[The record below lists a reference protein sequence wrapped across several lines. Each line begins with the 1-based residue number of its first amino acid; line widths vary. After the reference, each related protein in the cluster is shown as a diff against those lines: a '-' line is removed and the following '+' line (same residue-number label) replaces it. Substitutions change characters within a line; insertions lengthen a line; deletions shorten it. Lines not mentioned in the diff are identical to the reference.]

1 MDPAEEVEGRSPR
14 CGSGLRRGGRR
25 AWGKRGREGEGGV
38 RGEER
43 ERAAGGGFRVFTVH
57 RGWLKYAREV
67 DVSWAW
73 KLNVSGALEL
83 GGVHFFS
90 VRQIN
95 AISGFSDRRANAKHE
110 HL

>member
-1 MDPAEEVEGRSPR
+1 MDPALGE
-14 CGSGLRRGGRR
+14 
-25 AWGKRGREGEGGV
+25 EGGV
-38 RGEER
+38 RGGREEER

-67 DVSWAW
+67 DVSWARE
-73 KLNVSGALEL
+73 LNVSGTLEL
-83 GGVHFFS
+83 GGAHFFS